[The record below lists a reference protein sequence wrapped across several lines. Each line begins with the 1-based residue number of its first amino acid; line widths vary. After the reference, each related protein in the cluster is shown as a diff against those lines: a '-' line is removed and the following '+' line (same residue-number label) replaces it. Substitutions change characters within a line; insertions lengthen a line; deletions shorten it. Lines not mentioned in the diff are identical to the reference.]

1 MSVPGAEGDDTACPV
16 CDSENIEAQE
26 AVSIMGELAYRC
38 LDCGAEFDG
47 SGDGV
52 LADVL
57 LAALFAVGTGTRAGL
72 EVDLVGTP

>member
-26 AVSIMGELAYRC
+26 AVNTMGELAYQC

-47 SGDGV
+47 SGARID
-52 LADVL
+52 
-57 LAALFAVGTGTRAGL
+57 
-72 EVDLVGTP
+72 P